1 MPHRFYP
8 NVKVATLQLPP
19 QAKTLVVTYIST
31 MQVEVCVHD
40 RFYPTVKVATLQLP
54 SQAKIPVVTYISTM
68 QMEFCV
74 HERFYPNIK
83 VATLQ
88 LPPRHKTPV
97 VTYISTVQTEVC
109 VYNLFHPNIKVATL
123 LLPAQAKT
131 PVITYICTMQMES
144 VCITMTM
151 FPNRTN
157 MLSILF
163 LSTGHHGAPPV
174 LPDQRLLLMKKI
186 ITRMEKPIWAYVKSQ
201 DTLYIFTINKSYNL
215 YISRIYI

>member
-1 MPHRFYP
+1 MHE
-8 NVKVATLQLPP
+8 
-19 QAKTLVVTYIST
+19 
-31 MQVEVCVHD
+31 EVCVHD
-40 RFYPTVKVATLQLP
+40 RFYPTIL
-54 SQAKIPVVTYISTM
+54 
-68 QMEFCV
+68 
-74 HERFYPNIK
+74 

-88 LPPRHKTPV
+88 LPP
-97 VTYISTVQTEVC
+97 
-109 VYNLFHPNIKVATL
+109 
-123 LLPAQAKT
+123 QAKT

-201 DTLYIFTINKSYNL
+201 DTLYIFTINKIYNL
-215 YISRIYI
+215 YISRIYILETFSKIWRKQKLLVQTRYRSRNLRVSSPKLYRLS